1 MPYIY
6 SKDVTYGSTDTGGR
20 PGRPTEGGI
29 TVYKAK
35 GNVVSYKITKD
46 ALDAIN
52 TEYSPHTTKDIL
64 DALNK
69 ERKKLPGVRLS
80 ALQEEGAFTIE
91 VVEGTQP
98 FDKSKEGVAGIKDI
112 RTASKEQSSVQTSS
126 QKSTAKTTSKK
137 V

>member
-20 PGRPTEGGI
+20 PGRPTDGGI

-64 DALNK
+64 DALNILAGMTNTIADYK
-69 ERKKLPGVRLS
+69 LSKDKLESAKQHEIDILNRKQQ
-80 ALQEEGAFTIE
+80 A
-91 VVEGTQP
+91 
-98 FDKSKEGVAGIKDI
+98 DI
-112 RTASKEQSSVQTSS
+112 DRTNINT
-126 QKSTAKTTSKK
+126 
-137 V
+137 